1 MTIQQLNL
9 RQKIG
14 QLFITTIDDNQING
28 ETINLL
34 TQFHPGGVLLTQ
46 NNMIQPKQIYALV
59 RELQSYSG
67 KQLPLFIAVQA
78 ENALKGMTNVPSQQL
93 LGSVNNRLYTKQAAA
108 INGKEWYALG
118 INMHLGPGLHPDSTD
133 SFSED
138 LQQIAYHG
146 RAAMEGLHKN
156 NILSV
161 ATHLLNNN
169 EHIPTEKPLYK
180 SNVHPYLYAIEHGLE
195 AVMTSNID
203 EAVPFLRE
211 AVHFDGLII
220 YEPTNEAINN
230 NIINAIKNGSD
241 MILPRSPY
249 KTQLQL
255 MESVYQAVQ
264 NGEIPEENI
273 HRAVDRILTIKQKV
287 YSETPAFNRDDFLEP
302 FSVRFMKQL
311 EEKQSLT
318 N

>member
-1 MTIQQLNL
+1 
-9 RQKIG
+9 
-14 QLFITTIDDNQING
+14 
-28 ETINLL
+28 
-34 TQFHPGGVLLTQ
+34 
-46 NNMIQPKQIYALV
+46 
-59 RELQSYSG
+59 
-67 KQLPLFIAVQA
+67 
-78 ENALKGMTNVPSQQL
+78 
-93 LGSVNNRLYTKQAAA
+93 
-108 INGKEWYALG
+108 
-118 INMHLGPGLHPDSTD
+118 
-133 SFSED
+133 
-138 LQQIAYHG
+138 
-146 RAAMEGLHKN
+146 
-156 NILSV
+156 
-161 ATHLLNNN
+161 NNN
-169 EHIPTEKPLYK
+169 EHVPSEKPLYK
-180 SNVHPYLYAIEHGLE
+180 TNVHPYLYAIEHGLQ

-220 YEPTNEAINN
+220 YDPTNEAINN
-230 NIINAIKNGSD
+230 NIINAINKCSD

-311 EEKQSLT
+311 EE
-318 N
+318 

>member
-78 ENALKGMTNVPSQQL
+78 ENALKGMTNVQSQQL
-93 LGSVNNRLYTKQAAA
+93 LGSVNNRLNTKQDAA

-169 EHIPTEKPLYK
+169 EH
-180 SNVHPYLYAIEHGLE
+180 
-195 AVMTSNID
+195 
-203 EAVPFLRE
+203 VP
-211 AVHFDGLII
+211 
-220 YEPTNEAINN
+220 
-230 NIINAIKNGSD
+230 
-241 MILPRSPY
+241 
-249 KTQLQL
+249 
-255 MESVYQAVQ
+255 
-264 NGEIPEENI
+264 
-273 HRAVDRILTIKQKV
+273 
-287 YSETPAFNRDDFLEP
+287 SE
-302 FSVRFMKQL
+302 
-311 EEKQSLT
+311 
-318 N
+318 

>member
-169 EHIPTEKPLYK
+169 EHVPSEKPLYK
-180 SNVHPYLYAIEHGLE
+180 TNVHPYLYAIEHGLQ

-220 YEPTNEAINN
+220 YEPTNEAVNN